1 MYRASPDAKRPGDL
15 QDADAL
21 RKLLSHPPLGR
32 AVDLRSAELHALGDG
47 ALETCF
53 DPLSDHGPLKFSE
66 GARLAGKRACP

>member
-1 MYRASPDAKRPGDL
+1 MDRASPDPERPRHL
-15 QDADAL
+15 QDAHAL
-21 RKLLSHPPLGR
+21 RKLVSHLAFGC

-66 GARLAGKRACP
+66 GAG